1 VVTSMHDLSFS
12 ATAEKVVGV
21 LLAMTVVVALLG

>member
-1 VVTSMHDLSFS
+1 MHDLSFS

>member
-12 ATAEKVVGV
+12 ATAETVVGF